1 MKMNKLETQMIV
13 ENTGNYDEEDIEYI
27 MDIYNE
33 LVKHIGFEDKR
44 KDKRFVVKFHDVF
57 YYTPEGIDE
66 ETFNTWFED
75 FCRWEYDYILDQAK
89 EKNIDIDG
97 MLTRMNVGHYQ
108 AFVVDIPEI
117 TEENAVDLAM
127 EIYDELP
134 YEKEKYV
141 KNYIEVVNML
151 QDLEDNYME
160 EWMAALEANE
170 VLPQDKIDE
179 MRKRYNEDRER
190 RKAK

>member
-1 MKMNKLETQMIV
+1 MIV
-13 ENTGNYDEEDIEYI
+13 EDTGNYDEEDIEYI

-44 KDKRFVVKFHDVF
+44 RDKRFIVKFHDVF
-57 YYTPEGIDE
+57 YYTPEGMDE

-89 EKNIDIDG
+89 EKNIDIDE

-108 AFVVDIPEI
+108 AFLVDIPEI

-127 EIYDELP
+127 DVFDEME
-134 YEKEKYV
+134 YNGCEYV

-160 EWMAALEANE
+160 EWMCMLEANE
-170 VLPQDKIDE
+170 LIPKEKIDE
-179 MRKRYNEDRER
+179 MRKRYNEDQER